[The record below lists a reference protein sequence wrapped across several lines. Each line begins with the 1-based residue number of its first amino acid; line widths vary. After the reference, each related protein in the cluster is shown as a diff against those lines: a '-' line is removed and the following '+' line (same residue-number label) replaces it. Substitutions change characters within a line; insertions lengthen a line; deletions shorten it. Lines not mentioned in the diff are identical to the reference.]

1 MITRIVL
8 ICVCSAALLGCGS
21 GDDDKATA
29 ASSDEARSVV
39 AAFYPLAF
47 LAEQIGGPTVDV
59 RNLTP
64 AGAEPHDVELSARDV
79 ETVRSADFVFYLG
92 SDFQPAV
99 EDAVDGADG
108 EAVDLLSGLEL
119 RKGEEDGHEGEETHE
134 GEESHEADP
143 HVWLDPVLF
152 TRLADRVGEVLNRPE
167 AARELETRLRGL
179 DAEFERGLRNCERR
193 EIVTSHAAFGY
204 LAQRYDLEQIP
215 VTGISPEVEPSARDL
230 EDVIAQVKEHGAS
243 TVFFETLVSPR
254 LAKTVARETRA
265 RTAELNPIEGLSEDE
280 LADGENYFS
289 VMRSNLEALRRALGC
304 R

>member
-8 ICVCSAALLGCGS
+8 ICICSLALLACGS
-21 GDDDKATA
+21 GDNDKATA
-29 ASSDEARSVV
+29 ASGDEVRSVV

-47 LAEQIGGPTVDV
+47 LAEEIGGPTVDV

-79 ETVRSADFVFYLG
+79 ETVRSADSVFYLG

-119 RKGEEDGHEGEETHE
+119 RKGKDEGEET
-134 GEESHEADP
+134 HEADP

-152 TRLADRVGEVLNRPE
+152 ARLADRVGEALNRPE
-167 AARELETRLRGL
+167 TARELETQLRSL
-179 DAEFERGLRNCERR
+179 DAEFKRGLRNCERR

-230 EDVIAQVKEHGAS
+230 EDVIAQVKEHRAT

-254 LAKTVARETRA
+254 LAKTVARETGA

>member
-8 ICVCSAALLGCGS
+8 ICICSLAVLGCGG
-21 GDDDKATA
+21 GDDDKGTA
-29 ASSDEARSVV
+29 ASGNEARSVV

-47 LAEQIGGPTVDV
+47 LAEQIGGTTADV

-108 EAVDLLSGLEL
+108 EAVDLLSNLEL
-119 RKGEEDGHEGEETHE
+119 RKGEEGGHEGEEG
-134 GEESHEADP
+134 GEEAHVADP

-152 TRLADRVGEVLNRPE
+152 ARVAERVGQALNRPE
-167 AARELETRLRGL
+167 AARELETRLRSL

-204 LAQRYDLEQIP
+204 LADRYDLEQIP

-230 EDVIAQVKEHGAS
+230 EDVIAKVKEHGAT

-254 LAKTVARETRA
+254 LAKTVARETDA

-280 LADGENYFS
+280 LSDGENYFS
-289 VMRSNLEALRRALGC
+289 VMRSNLEALRRALDC

>member
-8 ICVCSAALLGCGS
+8 ICICSLAVLGCGG
-21 GDDDKATA
+21 GDDDKGTA
-29 ASSDEARSVV
+29 ASGNEARSVV

-47 LAEQIGGPTVDV
+47 LAEQIGGTTADV

-108 EAVDLLSGLEL
+108 EAVDLLSGLDL
-119 RKGEEDGHEGEETHE
+119 RKGAGEEA
-134 GEESHEADP
+134 HEADP
-143 HVWLDPVLF
+143 HVWLDPVLL
-152 TRLADRVGEVLNRPE
+152 TRLTERVGQALNRPE
-167 AARELETRLRGL
+167 AARELETRLRSL

-204 LAQRYDLEQIP
+204 LADRYDLEQIP

-230 EDVIAQVKEHGAS
+230 EDVIAKVKEHGAT

-254 LAKTVARETRA
+254 LAKTVARETDA

-280 LADGENYFS
+280 LSDGENYFS
-289 VMRSNLEALRRALGC
+289 VMRSNLEALRRALDC